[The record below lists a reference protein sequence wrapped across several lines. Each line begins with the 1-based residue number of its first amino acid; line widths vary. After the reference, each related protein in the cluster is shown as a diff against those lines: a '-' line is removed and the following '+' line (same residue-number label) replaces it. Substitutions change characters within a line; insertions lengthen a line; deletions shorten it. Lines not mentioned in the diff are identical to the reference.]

1 MKTKQSAF
9 TSKRKKKPAKRTI
22 LQVRPLH
29 RLFPKGRTLDWRASS
44 NLFLRTTGFGKVS
57 LASIKA
63 FRKALLSKRLR
74 RLFIFRAT
82 PYLDLTK
89 KPNEVRMGKG
99 HGTKIQDTIFP
110 FNPGQVLVEV
120 NLDRRI
126 RLTARAK
133 VAMQVATRKFPF
145 RVIISKMDI

>member
-9 TSKRKKKPAKRTI
+9 TSSRKKKNVKRTV
-22 LQVRPLH
+22 LQSRPIH
-29 RLFPKGRTLDWRASS
+29 RLFPKGHSLECRSS
-44 NLFLRTTGFGKVS
+44 FNLFLRTTGYGKVS
-57 LASIKA
+57 AASMKA
-63 FRKALLSKRLR
+63 FRKALLNKRLR

-110 FNPGQVLVEV
+110 YNPGQVLVEV

-126 RLTARAK
+126 RLLARAK
-133 VAMQVATRKFPF
+133 GAMQTAARKFPF
-145 RVIISKMDI
+145 RVIISRMDI